1 MTESLVDVALLAY
14 GGPESPEQIV
24 PFLERLMGRT
34 PDPGTIA
41 AVKERYALIGGASPL
56 PGITARQALALQ
68 AKLVQE
74 LAFPI
79 RVRHGFLYT
88 EPGVVDCVRSLDAH
102 EVVALPMSPFSSRLT
117 SGRYK
122 TQLAAAEDPTT
133 GGHGRDIPLL
143 EGWYASQGFVR
154 TISRR
159 IAEALDGCDVSE
171 WAVLFTAHS
180 VPAETI
186 AEGDPYVDQLQQ
198 TISQLVPQIMPGDW
212 RFGFQSKGRG
222 GGEWME
228 PEADDAVRVLAG
240 GGLEEDPRRPRRVRQ
255 RQRGDAL
262 RPRHRAARPDRDARH
277 RVPALARAQRLAVLH
292 RGARR
297 RRHRL
302 PRPPAGRARP
312 SPAGRA
318 AHARMSEPL
327 RIVVVGGGMAGL
339 GAARVLEAARAQDPS
354 VDWQPVRAGPA
365 LRRQGAHR
373 PP

>member
-34 PDPGTIA
+34 PEPGTVA
-41 AVKERYALIGGASPL
+41 AVQERYALIGGASPL
-56 PGITARQALALQ
+56 PAITARQALALQ

-79 RVRHGFLYT
+79 RVRHGFLYA
-88 EPGVVDCVRSLDAH
+88 EPSVADCVRSLDAH

-122 TQLAAAEDPTT
+122 TQIAAAEDPTT
-133 GGHGRDIPLL
+133 GGAGRDIPLL
-143 EGWYASQGFVR
+143 EDWYSSQGFVR
-154 TISRR
+154 ALSRR
-159 IAEALDGCDVSE
+159 VAEALDGCDVNE

-198 TISQLVPQIMPGDW
+198 TISQLVPLIVPGDW

-228 PEADDAVRVLAG
+228 PEADDAVRVLAQEG
-240 GGLEEDPRRPRRVRQ
+240 WKKILVIPVGFVSDNVETLYDLDIVLRGQIENLGIEYRRTHAPNDSPLFIQ
-255 RQRGDAL
+255 
-262 RPRHRAARPDRDARH
+262 
-277 RVPALARAQRLAVLH
+277 ALADVVIDYLAKRPVERALH
-292 RGARR
+292 
-297 RRHRL
+297 
-302 PRPPAGRARP
+302 
-312 SPAGRA
+312 
-318 AHARMSEPL
+318 AHGEPH
-327 RIVVVGGGMAGL
+327 
-339 GAARVLEAARAQDPS
+339 
-354 VDWQPVRAGPA
+354 
-365 LRRQGAHR
+365 AHS
-373 PP
+373 

>member
-14 GGPESPEQIV
+14 GGPQSPEQIV

-34 PDPGTIA
+34 PDPGTVA

-56 PGITARQALALQ
+56 PAITARQALALQ
-68 AKLVQE
+68 AKLIQE

-88 EPGVVDCVRSLDAH
+88 EPNVVDCVRSLDAR

-122 TQLAAAEDPTT
+122 TQLAAAEDQST
-133 GGHGRDIPLL
+133 GGRGRDIPLL
-143 EGWYASQGFVR
+143 EDWYAGQGFVR
-154 TISRR
+154 TLTRR
-159 IAEALDGCDVSE
+159 VAEALDGCDVSE

-240 GGLEEDPRRPRRVRQ
+240 EGWKKILVVPVGFVSDNVETLYDLDIMLRAQVESLGMEYRRSAAPNDSPPFVEALADAVIEYLARRPVEHQ
-255 RQRGDAL
+255 L
-262 RPRHRAARPDRDARH
+262 HHPD
-277 RVPALARAQRLAVLH
+277 
-292 RGARR
+292 
-297 RRHRL
+297 
-302 PRPPAGRARP
+302 
-312 SPAGRA
+312 
-318 AHARMSEPL
+318 
-327 RIVVVGGGMAGL
+327 
-339 GAARVLEAARAQDPS
+339 
-354 VDWQPVRAGPA
+354 GPHKH
-365 LRRQGAHR
+365 G
-373 PP
+373 

>member
-14 GGPESPEQIV
+14 GGPETPEQIV
-24 PFLERLMGRT
+24 PFLGRLMGRE
-34 PDPGTIA
+34 PDAGTIA

-56 PGITARQALALQ
+56 PAITARQAKALQ

-88 EPGVVDCVRSLDAH
+88 APSVADCVRSLDAR

-133 GGHGRDIPLL
+133 GGHGRDVPLL
-143 EGWYASQGFVR
+143 EGWYAGQGFVR

-198 TISQLVPQIMPGDW
+198 TISQLIPQIMPGDW

-240 GGLEEDPRRPRRVRQ
+240 EGWKKILVVPVGFVSDNVETLYDLDIVLRAQIENLGIEYRRSHAPNDSPFFIQALADVVTDYLAHQPVER
-255 RQRGDAL
+255 AL
-262 RPRHRAARPDRDARH
+262 RPPD
-277 RVPALARAQRLAVLH
+277 
-292 RGARR
+292 
-297 RRHRL
+297 
-302 PRPPAGRARP
+302 
-312 SPAGRA
+312 
-318 AHARMSEPL
+318 
-327 RIVVVGGGMAGL
+327 
-339 GAARVLEAARAQDPS
+339 
-354 VDWQPVRAGPA
+354 GPHTH
-365 LRRQGAHR
+365 G
-373 PP
+373 